1 MSLFNTDNSSADNFF
16 KLYLGVL
23 LVLGLILLSFASTP
37 AGYAKYNDAY
47 YLVKNQFFFGLLP
60 GLALCVVISKMSYT
74 VWRKLAWPLYL
85 GALFLLLLV
94 FMPGM
99 GAVINDARSWIAI
112 FGHTFQPSEL
122 AKLAVIVLLAALL
135 ADKRRDLSDWKNGL
149 LPVLLV
155 IAPAGI
161 LILLQPDVGTLS
173 ILAVIIF
180 FMLYL
185 AKVPKSYLVILAL
198 IGVVCLGGLILLK
211 PYRLNRMTI
220 FLHPELDPQG
230 IGYHINQAFLAI
242 GSGGFWGRGLGQSR
256 QKFQYLPEAWS
267 DSVYAVIAEEN
278 GFLISAGLVI
288 LFLLLG
294 WRGLKIAR
302 TAPDDFGSLLVAGIM
317 VWLLWQTFVNIG
329 AMVGI
334 MPLTGVPLPFVS
346 HGGSAMLV
354 MLVAMGIVLSVSRS
368 SQLNNRNV

>member
-1 MSLFNTDNSSADNFF
+1 MPLFSRDNLAADNFF
-16 KLYLGVL
+16 KLYLGML
-23 LVLGLILLSFASTP
+23 LVLGIIFLSFASTP

-47 YLVKNQFFFGLLP
+47 YLVKNQFIFGLLP
-60 GLALCVVISKMSYT
+60 GLALAVVISKMSYDF
-74 VWRKLAWPLYL
+74 WRKLAWPLYL
-85 GALFLLLLV
+85 LALGLLMLV
-94 FMPGM
+94 FIPGVGVM
-99 GAVINDARSWIAI
+99 INNARSWIMI
-112 FGHTFQPSEL
+112 FGHTFQPAEL
-122 AKLAVIVLLAALL
+122 VKLAVIILLAALL

-173 ILAVIIF
+173 ILTVIIF

-198 IGVVCLGGLILLK
+198 LGVVCLGGLILLK

-230 IGYHINQAFLAI
+230 IGYHTNQAFLAI

-294 WRGLKIAR
+294 WRGLRIAR
-302 TAPDDFGSLLVAGIM
+302 AASDDFGRLLAAGIM

-346 HGGSAMLV
+346 HGGSALLV
-354 MLVAMGIVLSVSRS
+354 MLAAMGVVLSVSRQC
-368 SQLNNRNV
+368 QLNNSKV